1 MTKKIKIIVTK
12 TAKDLALVMGL
23 EPSDAVEWEVR
34 YSLTHKIIDR
44 VKKNKLTVS
53 AVAKNAKTS
62 RARVTNVLKGDSQGI
77 SIDVLLRILGA
88 VGQSVTLQYKK
99 VA

>member
-1 MTKKIKIIVTK
+1 MIVTR
-12 TAKDLALVMGL
+12 TAAELAEVLGL
-23 EPSDAVEWEVR
+23 DPADAVEWEVR
-34 YSLTHKIIDR
+34 YSLTRKIIEM

-62 RARVTNVLKGDSQGI
+62 RARVTQVLKGDSQGI

-88 VGQSVTLQYKK
+88 VGQSITIQYKK
-99 VA
+99 AA